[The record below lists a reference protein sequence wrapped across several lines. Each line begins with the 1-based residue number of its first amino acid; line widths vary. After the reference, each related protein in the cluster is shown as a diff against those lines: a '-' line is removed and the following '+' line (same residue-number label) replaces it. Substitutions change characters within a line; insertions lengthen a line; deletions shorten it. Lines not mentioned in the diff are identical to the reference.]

1 MVSPTTALPAWAP
14 AVPFAALLVALVL
27 APVLVP
33 HWWHKPL
40 WRLLGLLLLA
50 APAAIADAVVAPV
63 RIGHAVD
70 EYASFLLLLW
80 ALYQLASGIVLTGPF
95 SGTPR
100 ANVALLAVGATL
112 ASFIGTT
119 GASMLLLPP
128 LLRANQG
135 RALVGHLI
143 LFFIYL
149 VGNVGGLLLPLGDPP
164 LFLGFL
170 HGVPFFW
177 TVRLWPFWLLNSVLL
192 LALAWVFDARAYGR
206 EAPAVR
212 VAAAERAQTPW
223 HIEGAHHFI
232 GFAAVTLL
240 LGMGP
245 AWGLGPHQQ
254 QGMLLLVAATSLLL
268 TPAHVRAFN
277 QFRWE
282 PLIEV
287 AVLFLPLFLAMP
299 QALSVVVAYQEAL
312 PLRSP
317 EAFYWWTGALSSVL
331 DNAPCYM
338 TFATLANAQNGFAGT
353 NLAPLTESA
362 RGAPSLMAIA
372 HGAVSMGAMTYIG
385 NGPNLL
391 VRQRAQEAGWRTPGF
406 FAYVGWALL
415 LLLPTLWLT
424 RWVVASGDLV

>member
-1 MVSPTTALPAWAP
+1 MVLRLAALPAWAP
-14 AVPFAALLVALVL
+14 AVPFALLLLALVL
-27 APVLVP
+27 APVALP
-33 HWWHKPL
+33 RWWHRPW
-40 WRLLGLLLLA
+40 WRLGGLLALA
-50 APAAIADAVVAPV
+50 APAALADGLAAPSRV
-63 RIGHAVD
+63 GHALD
-70 EYASFLLLLW
+70 EYASFILLLW

-95 SGTPR
+95 RGTPCT
-100 ANVALLAVGATL
+100 NVALLATGAAI
-112 ASFIGTT
+112 ASLIGTT
-119 GASMLLLPP
+119 GAAMLLLPP

-135 RALVGHLI
+135 RAFVGHLI

-177 TVRLWPFWLLNSVLL
+177 TLRLWPYWLLNSALL
-192 LALAWVFDARAYGR
+192 LALAWVFDARAYRR
-206 EAPAVR
+206 EATTVR
-212 VAAAERAQTPW
+212 VAAAERARTPW
-223 HIEGAHHFI
+223 RIDGAHHFI
-232 GFAAVTLL
+232 GFAAVTAM
-240 LGMGP
+240 LGAGP
-245 AWGLGPHQQ
+245 TYGLGPHQLQ
-254 QGMLLLVAATSLLL
+254 ALLLLVAVTSLLL

-282 PLIEV
+282 PLLEV
-287 AVLFLPLFLAMP
+287 AILFLPLFLAMP
-299 QALSVVVAYQEAL
+299 QALGVVVAYQDWL

-338 TFATLANAQNGFAGT
+338 TFATLANAQQGFAGL
-353 NLAPLTESA
+353 NLSSLTQSP
-362 RGAPSLMAIA
+362 RGAASLMAIA

-391 VRQRAQEAGWRTPGF
+391 VRQRAHEAGWQTPGF
-406 FAYVGWALL
+406 FAYVGWAAL

-424 RWVVASGDLV
+424 RWLVAGMGLV